1 MAKNNYVVALFSDIK
16 GAYDN
21 VLPEVLE
28 DTLANTG
35 LPGKFINSITTNIRE
50 RKIFFRINGKLIG
63 PRKIYKGLPQGESLS
78 PILYLIY
85 VRDIEKIWETGTKI
99 LQFADDVVIYIEK
112 SSLQEA
118 YEVMSRNIDF
128 FHEWLAKK
136 GLELS
141 DEKSSIGIFTRR
153 RKLEERTALTT
164 KYHTIKIQENNK
176 FLGVTFDKKL
186 SFKAHINQVITK
198 IEPKI
203 NILRMVNRTW
213 WGAHPTTALNL
224 YRTII
229 RPSWEYGSLAF
240 SNSSHCRKLEKIQ
253 YKCLRLCIGAMIST
267 PTNALLVECGEM
279 PLHLRFQYLSDKF
292 VLKKYQVQ
300 NNRTIENIKNVAID
314 TLTSDYWRNRP
325 KPSLVY
331 SYIKVIETRG
341 DTNKYNKHPYYNF
354 FTLDNSYTIEK
365 IFNTNTIN
373 IEDYKVIFT
382 DGSKINNK
390 TGCALF
396 YENDNIKIG
405 YKLPDFVSIWS
416 AELIA
421 IKKSIEYIE
430 SHKITKAVI
439 VTDSKSCIDKLK
451 NLFLTNRLSETLV
464 YEVWNRL
471 IQLLENGYTVKL
483 LWTRSHSGSSGN
495 DEADSIAKWAT
506 EYGTMINLATRKDYI
521 NNSKKK
527 ILEKWQE
534 QWNRSSETK
543 GRHYKAV
550 NPKLKMKPWFRKYAD
565 ENRGTIVT
573 ITRLRL
579 NHGNFPAHLK
589 RLGIIE
595 SESCP
600 CGASSGTS
608 EHIILECSIFE
619 ASRAKWLEELHSI
632 KTLIKPF
639 NLTSLLQNLN
649 CYPNIIR
656 FVNNSKIKL

>member
-1 MAKNNYVVALFSDIK
+1 
-16 GAYDN
+16 
-21 VLPEVLE
+21 
-28 DTLANTG
+28 
-35 LPGKFINSITTNIRE
+35 
-50 RKIFFRINGKLIG
+50 
-63 PRKIYKGLPQGESLS
+63 
-78 PILYLIY
+78 
-85 VRDIEKIWETGTKI
+85 
-99 LQFADDVVIYIEK
+99 
-112 SSLQEA
+112 
-118 YEVMSRNIDF
+118 
-128 FHEWLAKK
+128 
-136 GLELS
+136 
-141 DEKSSIGIFTRR
+141 
-153 RKLEERTALTT
+153 
-164 KYHTIKIQENNK
+164 
-176 FLGVTFDKKL
+176 
-186 SFKAHINQVITK
+186 
-198 IEPKI
+198 
-203 NILRMVNRTW
+203 MVNRTW

-224 YRTII
+224 YKTII

-240 SNSSHCRKLEKIQ
+240 GNSSHCRKLEKIQ

-279 PLHLRFQYLSDKF
+279 PLHSRFQYLSDKF

-421 IKKSIEYIE
+421 IKKAIEYIE
-430 SHKITKAVI
+430 SHKITKVVI

-495 DEADSIAKWAT
+495 DEADLIAKWAT

-527 ILEKWQE
+527 ILDK
-534 QWNRSSETK
+534 
-543 GRHYKAV
+543 
-550 NPKLKMKPWFRKYAD
+550 
-565 ENRGTIVT
+565 
-573 ITRLRL
+573 
-579 NHGNFPAHLK
+579 
-589 RLGIIE
+589 
-595 SESCP
+595 
-600 CGASSGTS
+600 
-608 EHIILECSIFE
+608 
-619 ASRAKWLEELHSI
+619 
-632 KTLIKPF
+632 
-639 NLTSLLQNLN
+639 
-649 CYPNIIR
+649 
-656 FVNNSKIKL
+656 